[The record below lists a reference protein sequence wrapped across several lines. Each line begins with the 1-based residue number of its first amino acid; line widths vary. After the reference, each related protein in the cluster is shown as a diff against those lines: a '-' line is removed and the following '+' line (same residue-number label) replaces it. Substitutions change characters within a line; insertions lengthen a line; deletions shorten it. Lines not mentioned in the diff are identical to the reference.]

1 MDIITGEKLLSIT
14 LLTCN
19 TFIGQ
24 FVHPVGGDWKGYVG
38 LMVGIVIL
46 ASCEYHFLREQ
57 ENVVQ
62 HPSNNIS
69 ISLIDN
75 NKMIIK
81 SKVLFHSKIIC
92 STLGDHENLIIFKKK
107 KMKKLRQRTNFVS
120 NLPQF

>member
-1 MDIITGEKLLSIT
+1 MTGEKLLSIL

-19 TFIGQ
+19 AFHGQ
-24 FVHPVGGDWKGYVG
+24 FVHPVEGEGKGYMR

-46 ASCEYHFLREQ
+46 ASWEFHFLREQ

-92 STLGDHENLIIFKKK
+92 STLGDHENLIIF
-107 KMKKLRQRTNFVS
+107 
-120 NLPQF
+120 